1 VFTCG
6 FEGEVLQWEMLE
18 VRGHDAVGASLKCN
32 LLGRTKAHR
41 AEILCCVF
49 VPPHAHSTRHRE
61 GLLLTAGNDLTIRK
75 WAVSDRAELELAGHM
90 QLLTPDGEVGA
101 PSRALVRARGALV
114 VAVGVAIVVGS
125 AP

>member
-1 VFTCG
+1 
-6 FEGEVLQWEMLE
+6 M
-18 VRGHDAVGASLKCN
+18 
-32 LLGRTKAHR
+32 
-41 AEILCCVF
+41 F

-61 GLLLTAGNDLTIRK
+61 GLLLTAGNVTPPLPTVAPTRVPTVHSLHPSLGNDLTIRK

-101 PSRALVRARGALV
+101 PSRALARARGALV
-114 VAVGVAIVVGS
+114 VAAVVAVVVGS